1 MLQPLGGG
9 AEVVGGPAISITMP
23 ESSSAASR
31 PSTSSGRRDTVYF
44 TPHASMEEIDLL

>member
-23 ESSSAASR
+23 ESSSASR
-31 PSTSSGRRDTVYF
+31 PSTSGGRRDTVYF

>member
-31 PSTSSGRRDTVYF
+31 PSTSSRRDTVYF